1 MAARPERTT
10 VSLSAR
16 AELGIISGFVA
27 SVGMG
32 LAIIGVTALNLIRVP
47 WFAVVGSIFGSSG
60 PAYEISLNG
69 LIWFLAIG
77 IIGGLVL
84 AFAFRQFTITE
95 GLGLAGI
102 GLIVTAIILMVD
114 SVPQFSGTLFQMG
127 LGSSLG
133 LFAPLAICYM
143 IWGILV
149 GSIAKRYF
157 K

>member
-1 MAARPERTT
+1 MAARPERTK
-10 VSLSAR
+10 VSLSTR

-32 LAIIGVTALNLIRVP
+32 LAIIVVSALNLIKAP

-60 PAYEISLNG
+60 PAYEIALNG
-69 LIWFLAIG
+69 LVWFLAIG

-84 AFAFRQFTITE
+84 AFGFRRFTITE
-95 GLGLAGI
+95 GLGMAGI
-102 GLIVTAIILMVD
+102 GLILTALILMVD
-114 SVPQFSGTLFQMG
+114 AVPQFSGTLIQMG

-143 IWGILV
+143 IWGIIV

>member
-10 VSLSAR
+10 VSLLTR

-32 LAIIGVTALNLIRVP
+32 LAIIVVTALNLVKVP
-47 WFAVVGSIFGSSG
+47 WFAVVGSIFGSTG
-60 PAYEISLNG
+60 PAYEIAING
-69 LIWFLAIG
+69 LIWFMAIG
-77 IIGGLVL
+77 IIGGLLL

-95 GLGLAGI
+95 GLGVAGI
-102 GLIVTAIILMVD
+102 GLIATALILMTN
-114 SVPQFSGTLFQMG
+114 SLPQFSGTLIQMG

-143 IWGILV
+143 IWGIIV